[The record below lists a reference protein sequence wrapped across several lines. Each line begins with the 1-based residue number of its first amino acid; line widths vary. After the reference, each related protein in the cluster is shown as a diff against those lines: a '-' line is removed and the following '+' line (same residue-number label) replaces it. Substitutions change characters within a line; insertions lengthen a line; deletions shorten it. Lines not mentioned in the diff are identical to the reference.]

1 MSGKM
6 AAPRRPRRSFG
17 PRKELDEDEFK
28 NVFWVS
34 ALGERPSTMPIKRKD
49 GNPMTRKLRK
59 MQVAERYG
67 NLNTRTIDRWLTYP
81 ELKLS

>member
-1 MSGKM
+1 LGL
-6 AAPRRPRRSFG
+6 G
-17 PRKELDEDEFK
+17 IGRKAEHD
-28 NVFWVS
+28 
-34 ALGERPSTMPIKRKD
+34 ARPIKRKD

>member
-1 MSGKM
+1 
-6 AAPRRPRRSFG
+6 
-17 PRKELDEDEFK
+17 
-28 NVFWVS
+28 
-34 ALGERPSTMPIKRKD
+34 
-49 GNPMTRKLRK
+49 MTRKLRK